1 MFFPWFVDAS
11 CRAICAYNSLRGLL
25 LSAKARVELRLRLF
39 CTLKP
44 SNQSARSIHWA
55 IYIVLY
61 PGNAS
66 FIVVV
71 VIIIIIIIIIIITS
85 DTGKRKL

>member
-1 MFFPWFVDAS
+1 ML
-11 CRAICAYNSLRGLL
+11 AICAYNSLRGLL

-71 VIIIIIIIIIIITS
+71 VIIIIIIIIIIVIIIIIIITS